1 MENNIMITNFETGE
15 NLKMTHDQLM
25 FLIDS
30 MVDYEVYLE
39 RTGKPAECVSEVHSA
54 IMDLLKI
61 S

>member
-25 FLIDS
+25 YLIDTLIDFKVIIEKSGYGAEQLSNVNS
-30 MVDYEVYLE
+30 M
-39 RTGKPAECVSEVHSA
+39 

>member
-15 NLKMTHDQLM
+15 NLKMTHEQLM

-30 MVDYEVYLE
+30 MVDYSVYLE
-39 RTGKPAECVSEVHSA
+39 HKGKPAECVHEVESV